1 MCTPDARWSAQGEPS
16 ESSTAVP
23 FRRRAG
29 RCASSKIRHAARG
42 RSHSPP
48 SSGRVSLLN
57 RQLAGLVHN
66 KTGPKATEPFII
78 NITESE
84 VRWDKPDVSSGAT
97 HSSADLN
104 GDGIPELAA

>member
-1 MCTPDARWSAQGEPS
+1 MPLGAPFVSA
-16 ESSTAVP
+16 
-23 FRRRAG
+23 
-29 RCASSKIRHAARG
+29 SKITTRLR
-42 RSHSPP
+42 
-48 SSGRVSLLN
+48 
-57 RQLAGLVHN
+57 
-66 KTGPKATEPFII
+66 II